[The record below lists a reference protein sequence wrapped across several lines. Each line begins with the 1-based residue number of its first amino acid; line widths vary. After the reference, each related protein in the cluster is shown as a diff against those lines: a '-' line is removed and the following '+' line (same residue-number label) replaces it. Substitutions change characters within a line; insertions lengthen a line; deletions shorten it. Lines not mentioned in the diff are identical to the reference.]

1 MKNEPVKSVNNIL
14 VTNTYSSNSTPKEKY
29 IPSQKTIRYLE
40 IAYAKKVNEKER
52 KNHIYSG
59 S

>member
-1 MKNEPVKSVNNIL
+1 MKNESVKSLNNIY
-14 VTNTYSSNSTPKEKY
+14 VVRTHSSNSTLKEKY

-52 KNHIYSG
+52 KNHINLG